1 VVAAG
6 AAKAAETIVVAI
18 ARTKKAFAQ
27 YLPKEEYTE
36 EQSELWDVGVIG
48 SLYGSLLR
56 PETLVL
62 TVTSGT
68 EAHLL
73 HESCIGK
80 TYRLALMRLSAD
92 GPLDRADLGGDV
104 GRSAPTLS
112 LDTKEDR
119 RI

>member
-1 VVAAG
+1 MADIANVIWVGAG
-6 AAKAAETIVVAI
+6 AAKATEASATII
-18 ARTKKAFAQ
+18 ARTKRVLARN
-27 YLPKEEYTE
+27 LPIEEYNE
-36 EQSELWDVGVIG
+36 EQGELWDVGVIG

-80 TYRLALMRLSAD
+80 PID
-92 GPLDRADLGGDV
+92 WP
-104 GRSAPTLS
+104 
-112 LDTKEDR
+112 
-119 RI
+119 